1 MSGSEPLDPVGFS
14 RIVPVSRE
22 TLECLELWL
31 AELRR
36 WQARINLVGAS
47 TLEDP
52 WRRHILD
59 SAQLLHFLPPGTR
72 RLVDLGSGAGLP
84 GLILAILGAPEV
96 HLVESDRRKAA
107 FLLSCKGKLGLEG
120 VVVHA
125 ERAERLQLPP
135 ADVVTAR
142 ALAPLDELL
151 PLALRFAD
159 SRTRF
164 LFLKGREVESELT
177 RARRSW
183 KITARLHPSLASA
196 EGRILEIE
204 QVRAIGTE
212 PDERHAP

>member
-1 MSGSEPLDPVGFS
+1 MSAPRPLDGAGFAEL
-14 RIVPVSRE
+14 VPVSRE
-22 TLECLELWL
+22 TLDRLEAWL

-36 WQARINLVGAS
+36 WQPRINLVGAS
-47 TLEDP
+47 TLDDP

-59 SAQLLHFLPPGTR
+59 SAQLARFLPPSTR

-84 GLILAILGAPEV
+84 GLILAILGVPEV
-96 HLVESDRRKAA
+96 HLIESDRRKAA
-107 FLLSCKGKLGLEG
+107 FLIACKGRLGLDG

-125 ERAERLQLPP
+125 ARAETVELPP

-142 ALAPLDELL
+142 ALAPLERLL
-151 PLALRFAD
+151 PLARRFAD
-159 SRTRF
+159 ERTRF

-183 KITARLHPSLASA
+183 KIVARLHPSLAST

-204 QVRAIGTE
+204 RANPLGTE
-212 PDERHAP
+212 PDDRHAT

>member
-1 MSGSEPLDPVGFS
+1 MSVPEPLDPVAFS
-14 RIVPVSRE
+14 RIIPVSRE
-22 TLECLELWL
+22 TLERLEFWL
-31 AELRR
+31 AELRL

-47 TLEDP
+47 TLADP

-59 SAQLLHFLPPGTR
+59 SAQLVRFLHPGTR

-84 GLILAILGAPEV
+84 GLILAILGVPEV

-107 FLLSCKGKLGLEG
+107 FLLSCKGKLDLPG

-125 ERAERLQLPP
+125 ERAERLRLPP

-142 ALAPLDELL
+142 ALAPLEELL

-159 SRTRF
+159 ARTRF
-164 LFLKGREVESELT
+164 LFLKGHEVESELT

-183 KITARLHPSLASA
+183 KITAHLHPSLASEEA
-196 EGRILEIE
+196 RILEIE
-204 QVRAIGTE
+204 QVSAIATE
-212 PDERHAP
+212 PNARHAP